1 MYLNWAHHY
10 IPKIGGVFSIIINL
24 LFIFIAHDDKHV
36 HFGNYRFL
44 LIFFGIYNL
53 LCTVVDLIVPTCVID
68 YNYAFSYYVVDG
80 YFEKTSPYAPFVLCL
95 RSSIIS
101 AGYGVL
107 HAHFVYRYLVLFNQ
121 QLLNTYFLPYGL
133 LLSVAHCFLL
143 TSAWTFSAY
152 LLLVPEPERRFYMAQ
167 VISEVLS
174 QNVHEMNILIA
185 VYEDLSPKVT
195 WNSRLGVFLVS
206 IISILSVLIY
216 ILFSILIVSKLRST
230 DLALSQKTKRLQK
243 QLAKSLAVQATIPLI
258 VDLFPC
264 FFVWYMPIFKVNIGY
279 WTYWF
284 ASIFISFFPVFDPLA
299 MFYFL
304 PVFRVRLR
312 QILRMKERPARVSA
326 MTHTDIS
333 RFF

>member
-1 MYLNWAHHY
+1 M
-10 IPKIGGVFSIIINL
+10 I
-24 LFIFIAHDDKHV
+24 FIFSESGGN
-36 HFGNYRFL
+36 FGSKCVF
-44 LIFFGIYNL
+44 
-53 LCTVVDLIVPTCVID
+53 CVILP
-68 YNYAFSYYVVDG
+68 NFWKFFFWS
-80 YFEKTSPYAPFVLCL
+80 FEKKNNF
-95 RSSIIS
+95 
-101 AGYGVL
+101 
-107 HAHFVYRYLVLFNQ
+107 Q
-121 QLLNTYFLPYGL
+121 
-133 LLSVAHCFLL
+133 
-143 TSAWTFSAY
+143 
-152 LLLVPEPERRFYMAQ
+152 
-167 VISEVLS
+167 
-174 QNVHEMNILIA
+174 
-185 VYEDLSPKVT
+185 DLSPKVT